1 MKKKL
6 SSAGL
11 KKSLAYVS
19 HYKPLIVLTLTL
31 AVVSTAAAL
40 IVPVIIGDT
49 IDLIIGKDNV
59 SIAGVVSGLSKAA
72 IIFCIGGI
80 AQWLMAMI
88 NNKITFSVVRD
99 IRRDAFE
106 KIQRLPISYID
117 SHPHGDIVSRIIADV
132 DQFSDGLLM
141 GFTQLFTGVL
151 TIAATLVF
159 MFAIQPVIAAVVVVL
174 TPMSLFIANFIAK
187 KTYGFF
193 REQSAIRGEQTDYI
207 NEMVENVKTVKA
219 FSNEDRVI
227 GKFSEINGRLEKS
240 SLRAIF
246 FSSLT
251 NPTTRFVNAV
261 VYAAV
266 AGAGAIAVIGGGLTV
281 GGLSVFL
288 SYVNQYTKPFNEISG
303 VLAELQNA
311 LACAE
316 RIFDFISAESEKPD
330 APDALV
336 LDGVKGSVGANDV
349 SFSYVPDR
357 KLIEHFNLDV
367 KPGQKIAIVG
377 PTGCGKTTFINL
389 LMRFY
394 DVNSGSITVDGHD
407 IRDITRKSLRL
418 SYGMVLQE
426 TWLKHG
432 TVRENLKLGRP
443 YATDGEMID
452 AAKKTHCH
460 GFISRLENGYDTVL
474 SESGGNLSNGQ
485 KQLLCI
491 ARAMISDPPMLI
503 LDEATSSI
511 DTRTE
516 IRVQNAMKKLM
527 GTRTSFVVAHRLST
541 IMEMDLILVMKDGN
555 IIEQG
560 THGELMAKGGFYS
573 VLFNSQF
580 AE

>member
-1 MKKKL
+1 MKKRL

-11 KKSLAYVS
+11 KKSLVYVS

-59 SIAGVVSGLSKAA
+59 NIAGVVSGLSKAA

-330 APDALV
+330 APNALV

-443 YATDGEMID
+443 DATDGEMID

-460 GFISRLENGYDTVL
+460 GFISRLENGYDTVI